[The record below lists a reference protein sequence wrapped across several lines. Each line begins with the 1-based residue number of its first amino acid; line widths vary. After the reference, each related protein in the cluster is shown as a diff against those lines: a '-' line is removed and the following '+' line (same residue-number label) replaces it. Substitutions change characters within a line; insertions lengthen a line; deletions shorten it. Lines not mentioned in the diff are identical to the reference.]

1 MGETTS
7 HAVFGDKVRVYH
19 RANSTLWQCA
29 TCFEGKEWR
38 VGTKT
43 DVFALAK
50 EFAEGWHLELR
61 GKSRDQLKTER
72 TFADAAKQCPAHQR
86 QAQSALFKIMST

>member
-29 TCFEGKEWR
+29 TYFEGKEWR

-61 GKSRDQLKTER
+61 GKSRDQLKPNAPLPTQPNSVPLTKDKHNPR
-72 TFADAAKQCPAHQR
+72 YSK
-86 QAQSALFKIMST
+86 S